1 LHVEAQFAI
10 RQVTSNV
17 DRYYLVMAAL
27 TEAQTEIV
35 SGVADA
41 NPTEETYE
49 RVKAA
54 LISARAM
61 TPFQQVDQLM
71 AMEPLNG
78 RRPSEMMSA
87 MLKLRPPQDEYF
99 FAWAFLQRLPREV
112 RILLA
117 HEEHLDLKKLAEKA
131 DHLMAL
137 HKPQL
142 HDVAAVSAGPPEAA
156 AEDDTVAAAT
166 GKGKFSRGGKK
177 NAKKGGQARRRRSPS
192 PFDIHQSPLCY
203 YHVRFGDK
211 AHKCIEPCAWPGN

>member
-1 LHVEAQFAI
+1 
-10 RQVTSNV
+10 
-17 DRYYLVMAAL
+17 
-27 TEAQTEIV
+27 
-35 SGVADA
+35 
-41 NPTEETYE
+41 
-49 RVKAA
+49 
-54 LISARAM
+54 
-61 TPFQQVDQLM
+61 
-71 AMEPLNG
+71 
-78 RRPSEMMSA
+78 
-87 MLKLRPPQDEYF
+87 
-99 FAWAFLQRLPREV
+99 LQRLPREV

-166 GKGKFSRGGKK
+166 GKGKSNRGGKK

>member
-1 LHVEAQFAI
+1 
-10 RQVTSNV
+10 
-17 DRYYLVMAAL
+17 MAAL

-35 SGVADA
+35 SGVADP

-54 LISARAM
+54 FISARAM

-87 MLKLRPPQDEYF
+87 MLKVRPPKDEYF
-99 FAWAFLQRLPREV
+99 FAWAFLQWLPREV

-131 DHLMAL
+131 DALMAL
-137 HKPQL
+137 HKPQH
-142 HDVAAVSAGPPEAA
+142 HDVAAVSAGPPPRRLPRKTQSPPPRGRASSTRAGRETPRKAA
-156 AEDDTVAAAT
+156 RPAAGA
-166 GKGKFSRGGKK
+166 
-177 NAKKGGQARRRRSPS
+177 AHRRSTFIS
-192 PFDIHQSPLCY
+192 PRSDTIT
-203 YHVRFGDK
+203 
-211 AHKCIEPCAWPGN
+211 

>member
-1 LHVEAQFAI
+1 
-10 RQVTSNV
+10 
-17 DRYYLVMAAL
+17 
-27 TEAQTEIV
+27 
-35 SGVADA
+35 VADP

-61 TPFQQVDQLM
+61 TPFQQVDKLM

-78 RRPSEMMSA
+78 RQPSEMMSA
-87 MLKLRPPQDEYF
+87 MLKLRPPKDEYF
-99 FAWAFLQRLPREV
+99 FAWAFLQRLPR
-112 RILLA
+112 
-117 HEEHLDLKKLAEKA
+117 DLKKLAEKA
-131 DHLMAL
+131 DSLMAL
-137 HKPQL
+137 HKPQH

-156 AEDDTVAAAT
+156 AEEDTVAAAT
-166 GKGKFSRGGKK
+166 GKGKFNKGGKK

-192 PFDIHQSPLCY
+192 PFEIHQSPLCY